1 MRGWLVPALLGLL
14 GTAQAAENPAQ
25 RKAFLEEIKTDRNGT
40 LDSLNRSRAK
50 KEEVLDQTGLIQ
62 SAQKVYREFNNRV
75 RVPGFISASP
85 LPQLARIVG
94 PKKATGNM
102 LMHGDT
108 LYIRWSGAPMPRV
121 NDRYSTFTPAIVTQ
135 NLLHPTDFNVMNP
148 LGRLDKLPKDSRL
161 AGWFYETTG
170 RVRVIRIRGGLVEA
184 VLEQVNGPVHVGAEL
199 MPELPLLKN
208 ITPIRSGI
216 QLSAAVVCGHPW
228 DRLSTTKRSF
238 IYINRGSRDGIRVGR
253 VLESIET
260 VGIDQA
266 VGGPAPLVSNGEAI
280 VVHTTDSYSTAV
292 ITKQFDVIR
301 IGSLLRTKQES
312 SPVSPDS
319 PFEGFRDEAAK
330 FSSRP
335 SEEDDLVPIVPSTE
349 DLPGSTDSSL
359 PEPRR
364 AAPEPLLTE
373 LDALEKKLN
382 AKDLTDSER
391 ARLDKLSRQ
400 EKVRAQNLQE
410 LEEDTGTPG
419 SPTLENSFKDAK
431 KSAKKDAKKPKKA
444 KKNDEEELNQL
455 MMEN

>member
-1 MRGWLVPALLGLL
+1 MKTWLVPALLGLL
-14 GTAQAAENPAQ
+14 GTAHAADNPA
-25 RKAFLEEIKTDRNGT
+25 KSSGFEEDIKVDRNAY
-40 LDSLNRSRAK
+40 LDAMNKSRAK
-50 KEEVLDQTGLIQ
+50 QETVLDETGQIQ
-62 SAQKVYREFNNRV
+62 GARRVYQEFNNRV

-94 PKKATGNM
+94 PKKAGMM

-108 LYIRWSGAPMPRV
+108 VYIRWSGAPMPRV

-135 NLLHPTDFNVMNP
+135 NLLRPTDFNVMNP
-148 LGRLDKLPKDSRL
+148 LGRLDKLPRDNRL

-184 VLEQVNGPVHVGAEL
+184 VLEQLKGPVTVGSEL
-199 MPELPLLKN
+199 MPEPPLLKN

-228 DRLSTTKRSF
+228 DRLSTTKRSY

-301 IGSLLRTKQES
+301 VGSLLRTKQEA
-312 SPVSPDS
+312 SPVSPDM
-319 PFEGFRDEAAK
+319 PFEGFQDEAAK
-330 FSSRP
+330 LGTRP
-335 SEEDDLVPIVPSTE
+335 KEDDDLVPIVPSTE
-349 DLPGSTDSSL
+349 NLPGSTDTSL

-364 AAPEPLLTE
+364 AAPEPQLTE

-382 AKDLTDSER
+382 AKDLTDAEK

-400 EKVRAQNLQE
+400 EKVRAQNLE
-410 LEEDTGTPG
+410 EVEEDAGAPG